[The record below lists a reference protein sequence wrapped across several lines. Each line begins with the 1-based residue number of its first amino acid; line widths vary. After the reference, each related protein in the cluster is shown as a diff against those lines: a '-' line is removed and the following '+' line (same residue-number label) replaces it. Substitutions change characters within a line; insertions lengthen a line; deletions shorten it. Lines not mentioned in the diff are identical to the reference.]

1 MTTLHIEHAI
11 TDFATWKAAFDRAEP
26 NRVEAGVRSHV
37 IRRPE
42 GDPTYVVIDLEFDDA
57 ASARSF
63 LEFLESRIWASRESS
78 PALAGRPVTSILER
92 VA

>member
-26 NRVEAGVRSHV
+26 NRVEAGVRGHV
-37 IRRPE
+37 IRQPHD
-42 GDPTYVVIDLEFDDA
+42 DPTYVVIDLEFDDVSA
-57 ASARSF
+57 ARDF
-63 LEFLESRIWASRESS
+63 LEFLRNRIWASRESS
-78 PALAGRPVTSILER
+78 PALAGEPTTSILER

>member
-11 TDFATWKAAFDRAEP
+11 TDFPTWKAAFDRAEP
-26 NRVEAGVRSHV
+26 YRVEAGVLHHQ
-37 IRRPE
+37 IRQPE
-42 GDPTYVVIDLEFDDA
+42 DDAQYVVIDLEFADS

-63 LEFLESRIWASRESS
+63 LEFLETRIWASRESS
-78 PALAGRPVTSILER
+78 PALAGKPRTSILER